1 MTGPARHAC
10 RAFVAGFGK
19 PGLRD
24 LDFGRQVVDWLQ
36 QLDWPD
42 EVVVEDLSCSVPLV
56 LHRLQELRPSKVVL
70 LGAVARGV
78 DPPGTLRRYHADLGT
93 APDEIG
99 DEPLVDIDH
108 TLAVA
113 RQWGGLPVDTVVI
126 EVEPAETG
134 FGLGFS
140 EPMAGCLDP
149 ILDMV
154 REELADVAGDVGTAP
169 AFDPAALTTDP
180 PPAPGGA
187 ASTGVWEPTE
197 AMGAL
202 LGYARRHA
210 EARAQ
215 SARAPSL
222 LDEPA
227 CQAAG
232 VSLAGRV
239 RPWGVC
245 VDSGGDWFD
254 AVPLGDGL
262 VGILVGNVAGRGV
275 EVAATMSDLR
285 AAARAY
291 AVVDGTSP
299 ARLVGLLDRLADATG
314 LGRDARLLYLTIRP
328 ATGEVRF
335 TSAGASPPLLV
346 EGHPARARY
355 LDGDAGAP
363 LGAAAGVARKEG
375 ILHLTATS
383 TLLLC
388 TDGLLEHRTLSRT
401 AGLERFQRSAMAGP
415 AGLEELV
422 DHVLTACTRDLR
434 RDDDI
439 CLVGVRVGEGAV
451 SPTPTSHFRQ

>member
-1 MTGPARHAC
+1 MTSPASPC

-70 LGAVARGV
+70 LGAVARGL
-78 DPPGTLRRYHADLGT
+78 DPPGTVRRYHADLGA

-99 DEPLVDIDH
+99 DEALVDIDH

-126 EVEPAETG
+126 EVEPAEIG
-134 FGLGFS
+134 YGLGFS
-140 EPMAGCLDP
+140 EPMAGSLDP

-154 REELADVAGDVGTAP
+154 REELADVAGEVGTAP
-169 AFDPAALTTDP
+169 AFDPAALTTEQ
-180 PPAPGGA
+180 PAADGVP
-187 ASTGVWEPTE
+187 STEVWEPTE

-232 VSLAGRV
+232 VALAGRL

-262 VGILVGNVAGRGV
+262 VGIVIGNVAGRGV

-299 ARLVGLLDRLADATG
+299 ARLVGLLDRLADAIG
-314 LGRDARLLYLTIRP
+314 LGRDARVLYLTLRP

-335 TSAGASPPLLV
+335 TSAGASPPLFV
-346 EGHPARARY
+346 AGHPARARY
-355 LDGDAGAP
+355 LDGAAGSP
-363 LGAAAGVARKEG
+363 LGAAADAARTEG
-375 ILHLTATS
+375 TLHLTATS

-388 TDGLLEHRTLSRT
+388 TDGLLQHRTLSRA

-415 AGLEELV
+415 TGLDELV
-422 DHVLTACTRDLR
+422 DHVLTACTRDLS

-439 CLVGVRVGEGAV
+439 CLVGMRLRAGAV
-451 SPTPTSHFRQ
+451 SPAPASHLRQ

>member
-1 MTGPARHAC
+1 MTPRRAC

-78 DPPGTLRRYHADLGT
+78 DPPGTVRRYHADLGT

-99 DEPLVDIDH
+99 EEALVDIDH

-140 EPMAGCLDP
+140 EPLAGCLDG
-149 ILDMV
+149 ILHMV
-154 REELADVAGDVGTAP
+154 REELVDVAGEVGTAP
-169 AFDPAALTTDP
+169 AFDPAALTRDQ
-180 PPAPGGA
+180 PAADGA
-187 ASTGVWEPTE
+187 PSTEIWEPTE

-215 SARAPSL
+215 SARAHSL

-232 VSLAGRV
+232 VALVGRV

-254 AVPLGDGL
+254 AIPLGDGL
-262 VGILVGNVAGRGV
+262 VGIVVGNVAGRGV

-291 AVVDGTSP
+291 AVVEGTSP

-314 LGRDARLLYLTIRP
+314 LGQDARLLYLTVRP

-335 TSAGASPPLLV
+335 TSAGASPPLIV
-346 EGHPARARY
+346 DGHPARGRY
-355 LDGDAGAP
+355 LDGDAGAS
-363 LGAAAGVARKEG
+363 LGGVTLGDARTEG
-375 ILHLTATS
+375 ALHLAATS

-388 TDGLLEHRTLSRT
+388 TDGLLEHRTLSRG
-401 AGLERFQRSAMAGP
+401 AGLERFQRAAMAAP
-415 AGLEELV
+415 TGLNDLV

-451 SPTPTSHFRQ
+451 SPSPTSHFRR